1 MSLYILRRLGEG
13 LVTLI
18 ALSFV
23 VFGSI
28 HLTGDPA
35 RFLIPVT
42 EAHDEEVYQAQR
54 EAMGLDRPFI
64 IQYLDFLQGALRA
77 EFGKSFIYSVPVK
90 DLILDRL
97 PATVHLALTGMIMAF
112 AL

>member
-64 IQYLDFLQGALRA
+64 I
-77 EFGKSFIYSVPVK
+77 
-90 DLILDRL
+90 
-97 PATVHLALTGMIMAF
+97 
-112 AL
+112 